1 MSVNRIYIS
10 GKLSENID
18 GDVHLK
24 VDKKILQKY
33 FKEILMGDSETEVE
47 VNITRVDEKRT
58 LPQLAY
64 FYGFVLPVIKSR
76 FEELEGTTFSK
87 EEVMTILKSKF
98 LYEEIMFEG
107 EFKKFPM
114 SLAKAKKSEILKFI
128 SDVINFA
135 REILEVDIPEPI

>member
-33 FKEILMGDSETEVE
+33 FKEILMGDCEIDVE

-64 FYGFVLPVIKSR
+64 FYGFVLPIIKSR

-135 REILEVDIPEPI
+135 REILEVEIPEPI

>member
-76 FEELEGTTFSK
+76 FEELEGTTFNK